1 MLLRGIK
8 SSLQRELDSF
18 FKTVLSTDYNIRA
31 VTKGALSQSRSK
43 LKPEA
48 FKEINDVACS
58 SFYSDAPYR
67 KWHGHRLLSVDGS
80 RLHLPNHPSIKE
92 EFGEHLVGR
101 NGSTAVSMALISLLY
116 DPLNLLTLDS
126 QIAPWSQSEQSLL
139 LKHMDKLQRG
149 DLLLADRGY
158 PSIYFFYLLR
168 SKGVE
173 FCFRMKEDW
182 WLPVRS
188 FVESG
193 LKEMTVELSL
203 PGKDYKKEGGSLFKD
218 EPPVR
223 CRLILIEL
231 ENGQKEV
238 LCTSL
243 VDCTQ
248 YPRELFSELYHC
260 RWGVEEGYKLLK
272 ERLDLED
279 FSGKT
284 ARAVKQDFH
293 AKILMMTLCAALS
306 FPIEEKVRAESL
318 EEKNNN
324 ERKHEKKIN
333 RTSALGMFYDIAVRI
348 FIKKDFKKAILSF
361 DELMMKTCEI
371 IRPGRTSHRNHKTKK
386 VYCLNKK
393 KL

>member
-1 MLLRGIK
+1 MLLRSIK

-18 FKTVLSTDYNIRA
+18 FKTVLSTDYNIRS

-58 SFYSDAPYR
+58 SFYTGAPYQ
-67 KWHGHRLLSVDGS
+67 KWYGHRLLSVDGS
-80 RLHLPNHPSIKE
+80 RLHLPNHASIKE

-101 NGSTAVSMALISLLY
+101 NTSTPVSMALISLLY

-126 QIAPWSQSEQSLL
+126 QIAPWSDSEQSLL
-139 LKHMDKLQRG
+139 FKHTDKLQQG

-158 PSIYFFYLLR
+158 PSIYLFYLLR

-188 FVESG
+188 FMQSG
-193 LKEMTVELSL
+193 LQEMVVELSL
-203 PGKDYKKEGGSLFKD
+203 PKKDYKKEKGQLFKD
-218 EPPVR
+218 ELPVR

-231 ENGQKEV
+231 ANGYKEV

-243 VDCTQ
+243 VDSTL
-248 YPRELFSELYHC
+248 YPHELFSELYHC
-260 RWGVEEGYKLLK
+260 RWGIEEGYKLLK

-284 ARAVKQDFH
+284 AKSVKQDFH

-306 FPIEEKVRAESL
+306 FPIEEKVRAESKD
-318 EEKNNN
+318 EKNNN
-324 ERKHEKKIN
+324 ERKYEKKIN
-333 RTSALGMFYDIAVRI
+333 RTSALGMFYDIAIGI
-348 FIKKDFKKAILSF
+348 FIKKDFKNALTAF
-361 DELMMKTCEI
+361 DELMIKTCEI
-371 IRPGRTSHRNHKTKK
+371 IRPGRANPRKHKTKK
-386 VYCLNKK
+386 VYYMNKK
-393 KL
+393 ML

>member
-8 SSLQRELDSF
+8 SSLQREPDSF

-48 FKEINDVACS
+48 FKEINEVACS
-58 SFYSDAPYR
+58 GFYSGAPYQ
-67 KWHGHRLLSVDGS
+67 KWHGHRLLSVEGS

-101 NGSTAVSMALISLLY
+101 NGSTPVSMALISLLY

-126 QIAPWSQSEQSLL
+126 QIGSWSESEQSLL
-139 LKHMDKLQRG
+139 LKHADRLQVG

-158 PSIYFFYLLR
+158 PSVYLFYLFR

-203 PGKDYKKEGGSLFKD
+203 PRKDYKKEGSPLFKD

-231 ENGQKEV
+231 ETGEKEV

-243 VDCTQ
+243 VDSTQ
-248 YPRELFSELYHC
+248 YPHELFWELYHC
-260 RWGVEEGYKLLK
+260 RWGIEEGYKLLK

-284 ARAVKQDFH
+284 AKAVKQDFH
-293 AKILMMTLCAALS
+293 AKILMLTLCAALS

-324 ERKHEKKIN
+324 ARKHERKIN
-333 RTSALGMFYDIAVRI
+333 RTSALGMFYEIAVGI
-348 FIKKDFKKAILSF
+348 FIKKDFKNALISF

-371 IRPGRTSHRNHKTKK
+371 IRPGRTNPRNHKTKK
-386 VYCLNKK
+386 VYYMNKK
-393 KL
+393 ML

>member
-48 FKEINDVACS
+48 FKEINEVACS
-58 SFYSDAPYR
+58 SFYSGAPYN

-80 RLHLPNHPSIKE
+80 RLHLPNHPSVKE
-92 EFGEHLVGR
+92 EFGEYLVGR
-101 NGSTAVSMALISLLY
+101 NGSTPVSMALASLLY

-126 QIAPWSQSEQSLL
+126 QIGPWSESEQSMF
-139 LKHMDKLQRG
+139 LKHMDKLQPG

-193 LKEMTVELSL
+193 LKEMTVEFSL
-203 PGKDYKKEGGSLFKD
+203 PKKDRRKEGGPLFKD

-223 CRLILIEL
+223 CRLVLVEL

-243 VDCTQ
+243 VDATE
-248 YPRELFSELYHC
+248 YPLELFAELYHL
-260 RWGVEEGYKLLK
+260 RWGIEEGYKLLK
-272 ERLDLED
+272 ERLDMED

-284 ARAVKQDFH
+284 AKAVKQDFH
-293 AKILMMTLCAALS
+293 AKILMMTLCAALC

-318 EEKNNN
+318 KEKNDN

-333 RTSALGMFYDIAVRI
+333 RTSALGMFYDIAVGI
-348 FIKKDFKKAILSF
+348 FIKKDFKNALKAF
-361 DELMMKTCEI
+361 DEMMMQTCEI
-371 IRPGRTSHRNHKTKK
+371 IRPGRPNPRNHKPKK
-386 VYCLNKK
+386 VYYMNKK